1 MATDI
6 GMINAALNSVLSV
19 EYEGPEKEI
28 ALDFLV
34 NLRDAVDRAKYTEVR
49 EEQFVPAGVVRD
61 LISVGDL

>member
-1 MATDI
+1 MATDNGRI
-6 GMINAALNSVLSV
+6 KAALNSVLSV

-34 NLRDAVDRAKYTEVR
+34 NLRDAVDRVKYAEVR
-49 EEQFVPAGVVRD
+49 ADQFVPPSVVRD

>member
-1 MATDI
+1 MATDN
-6 GMINAALNSVLSV
+6 GRINAAIAGVSAV

-34 NLRDAVDRAKYTEVR
+34 NLRDAVDRVKYASAR
-49 EEQFVPAGVVRD
+49 EDQFVTAGVVRD

>member
-1 MATDI
+1 MATDN
-6 GMINAALNSVLSV
+6 GRINAAIAGVSAV

-34 NLRDAVDRAKYTEVR
+34 NLRDAVDRAKYAEVR
-49 EEQFVPAGVVRD
+49 DDQFVPAGVVRD